1 MTAVGARQEVGA
13 VGAVK
18 RCAIYIRVS
27 TAMQRMEG
35 WSLDAQRSSLEAF
48 ARAKGWK
55 IVGIYADEGKTARKR
70 LKGRKEIF
78 RLLDDVRAG
87 EVDVILFKELDRW
100 FRSVSDFY
108 KVQDVLDEYG
118 VYWVS
123 ERQPNLGMATKEDRL
138 QVNLLL
144 SVGQNETDS
153 TSDRIKYTQKFLRE
167 QKRWTAGKA
176 TLPRCYTV
184 DENQHVILDP
194 APERAPFV
202 RALVDNFFRTGS
214 IRASLLEVNAEFGQR
229 LQYNNA
235 VKLLRN
241 PMLCG
246 RYKEVDD
253 FVENPLMTPED
264 FDRMQKLMHR
274 NARSTSGA
282 FYIFSK
288 LVRCPEC
295 GGAMSGNYAGK
306 TDKDGNKLYAYYR
319 CNNHRQSGLCNN
331 KKNVSEKKIEKYLL
345 ETVREA
351 VADKIAHVLKVT
363 QEHRDR
369 PKKKS
374 NRAQI
379 EAKLKRLKNLYIDA
393 EEEMPWEE
401 YQKRK
406 AKILEQLIEE
416 EPEPELPRI
425 ADLEQ
430 LQTLLD
436 SGVLELYKDF
446 TPEEKRE
453 FWRGIVS
460 RIDALDGKIIN
471 VEFIE

>member
-1 MTAVGARQEVGA
+1 MIARQAHME

-35 WSLDAQRSSLEAF
+35 WSLDAQRSALEAF

-55 IVGIYADEGKTARKR
+55 VVGIYADEGKTARKR
-70 LKGRKEIF
+70 LKGRREIF
-78 RLLDDVRAG
+78 RLLEDVRAG
-87 EVDVILFKELDRW
+87 EIDVILFKELDRW
-100 FRSVSDFY
+100 FRNVSDFY

-118 VYWVS
+118 VKWMS
-123 ERQPNLGMATKEDRL
+123 QTQPGLEMDTKEGRL

-153 TSDRIKYTQKFLRE
+153 TSDRIKYTNKFLRE

-176 TLPRCYTV
+176 TLPRCYTLT
-184 DENQHVILDP
+184 DDQHVVIDP
-194 APERAPFV
+194 APDRAPFV
-202 RALVDNFFRTGS
+202 QALVDTFFKTGS
-214 IRASLLEVNAEFGQR
+214 IRASLLEVNAAFDQR
-229 LQYNNA
+229 VQYNNA

-246 RYKEVDD
+246 RYKEVFD

-264 FDRMQKLMHR
+264 FDRMQKLMQR
-274 NARSTSGA
+274 NARNTHDA

-288 LVRCPEC
+288 LVRCSEC

-306 TDKDGNKLYAYYR
+306 RDKNGDKIYAYYR

-331 KKNVSEKKIEKYLL
+331 KKNVSEKKIEKHLL
-345 ETVREA
+345 ETVRET
-351 VADKIAHVLKVT
+351 VADRIAHVEQVIQVYKN
-363 QEHRDR
+363 R
-369 PKKKS
+369 PKPKS

-379 EAKLKRLKNLYIDA
+379 ESKLKRLKNLYIDA
-393 EEEMPWEE
+393 EEEMSWEE

-406 AKILEQLIEE
+406 EKILEQLIED
-416 EPEPELPRI
+416 EPEPEVPEV
-425 ADLEQ
+425 ADLEKIQ
-430 LQTLLD
+430 SLLN

-453 FWRGIVS
+453 FWRGIISRVEVS
-460 RIDALDGKIIN
+460 NGEIKH

>member
-1 MTAVGARQEVGA
+1 MSAMES
-13 VGAVK
+13 VK

-35 WSLDAQRSSLEAF
+35 WSLDAQKASLEAF

-78 RLLDDVRAG
+78 RLLEDVRAG

-108 KVQDVLDEYG
+108 KVQDILDEYG

-153 TSDRIKYTQKFLRE
+153 TSDRIKYTQKFLIE
-167 QKRWTAGKA
+167 QKRWIAGKR
-176 TLPRCYTV
+176 TLPRCYTL
-184 DENQHVILDP
+184 DEDQRVILD
-194 APERAPFV
+194 PERAPFV
-202 RALVDNFFRTGS
+202 KTMTEHLLRTGS
-214 IRASLLEVNAEFGQR
+214 IRAALFHAGR
-229 LQYNNA
+229 LHDQKMVYNNA
-235 VKLLRN
+235 ASMLRN
-241 PMLCG
+241 PMLWG
-246 RYKEVDD
+246 HYGGIDD
-253 FVENPLMTPED
+253 FVKEPLMTRED
-264 FDRMQKLMHR
+264 WERMQSLMKR
-274 NARSTSGA
+274 SARTKQSY
-282 FYIFSK
+282 FYIFSNIVK
-288 LVRCPEC
+288 CARC
-295 GGAMSGNYAGK
+295 GGGMAGNSHTK
-306 TDKDGNKLYAYYR
+306 TYKGVQKIYKYYR
-319 CNNHRQSGLCNN
+319 CNKQRRSLMCDITVNI
-331 KKNVSEKKIEKYLL
+331 SEIKIEQYLL
-345 ETVREA
+345 ERIHEV
-351 VADKIAHVLKVT
+351 VADKIAHVESVIEAHKK
-363 QEHRDR
+363 R

-379 EAKLKRLKNLYIDA
+379 EAKLKRLKNLYIDS

-416 EPEPELPRI
+416 DPEPELPKV
-425 ADLEQ
+425 ADLEKI
-430 LQTLLD
+430 QTLLN
-436 SGVLELYKDF
+436 SGVLDLYKDF

-453 FWRGIVS
+453 FWLGIVS
-460 RIDALDGKIIN
+460 RIDVLNGEVVN

>member
-1 MTAVGARQEVGA
+1 MSALSARHEVGGD
-13 VGAVK
+13 GAVK

-48 ARAKGWK
+48 ARSKGWK
-55 IVGIYADEGKTARKR
+55 IIGIYADEGKSARKR

-87 EVDVILFKELDRW
+87 AVDVILFKELDRW

-153 TSDRIKYTQKFLRE
+153 TSDRIKYTNKFMRE

-176 TLPRCYTV
+176 TLPRCYTLN
-184 DENQHVILDP
+184 DEQQVVIDP

-202 RALVDNFFRTGS
+202 QALIDNFFRTGS
-214 IRASLLEVNAEFGQR
+214 IRASLIEVNAEFNQR
-229 LQYNNA
+229 VQYNNA

-264 FDRMQKLMHR
+264 FDRMQKLMQR
-274 NARSTSGA
+274 NVRNTSEA

-306 TDKDGNKLYAYYR
+306 KNKNGVKLYAYYR
-319 CNNHRQSGLCNN
+319 CNSYRQSGLCSN
-331 KKNVSEKKIEKYLL
+331 KKNVSEKNIEKYLL

-351 VADKIAHVLKVT
+351 VADKIAHVQKVT
-363 QEHRDR
+363 QAYQNR

-374 NRAQI
+374 NREQI
-379 EAKLKRLKNLYIDA
+379 EQKLKRLKNLYIDDDITY
-393 EEEMPWEE
+393 EE
-401 YQKRK
+401 YQKKK
-406 AKILEQLIEE
+406 AKILDELIEDD
-416 EPEPELPRI
+416 PAPELPEV
-425 ADLEQ
+425 ADLEKIQ
-430 LQTLLD
+430 ALLD

-460 RIDALDGKIIN
+460 RIDAFDGKVTN